1 MGAASYQTIRLSA
14 GRHRSPA
21 EGACVVELA
30 SMLSGEPFSD
40 QPASVCPVIA
50 SFLRA
55 YNDSVGDSRRQDL
68 YAYAARVVDSRGDC
82 RVERER
88 AERLKSWTLELQERR
103 WTRVIP
109 RRLRL
114 LTWMPEL
121 DVLGPQAVRAMDIN
135 DERSHAEALAFI
147 DELLLIGESGP
158 RGADGVGAALTAAAS
173 ADPGC

>member
-14 GRHRSPA
+14 GRHRAPA

-40 QPASVCPVIA
+40 QPASVCPVLG

-55 YNDSVGDSRRQDL
+55 YNDSVGESRRQDL
-68 YAYAARVVDSRGDC
+68 YAYAAKVVDSRGDC
-82 RVERER
+82 RVQRAR

-114 LTWMPEL
+114 LTWVPEL
-121 DVLGPQAVRAMDIN
+121 EVLGPQAVRAMDLE
-135 DERSHAEALAFI
+135 DERSHAEALAII
-147 DELLLIGESGP
+147 DELLRIGEPGP
-158 RGADGVGAALTAAAS
+158 RGEDALDAVLTRAAS
-173 ADPGC
+173 AGPGR